1 MMDEVAQELNGD
13 FIETVIA
20 LFKRKIEKG
29 KLTIS

>member
-20 LFKRKIEKG
+20 LFKRKNWKG
-29 KLTIS
+29 KINN